1 MKTHKITLICAASL
15 LAAGIAHAGDYRS
28 QAIALIKKD
37 FHPRGIA
44 TLDRV
49 HEDGLQAVCN
59 RSSDN
64 PPAAIAERLQKDQFD
79 AIKWPSDGK
88 FMGGDW
94 KSGERIAQ
102 SGRGVTWDSRPG
114 QENGGSCYNCHQ
126 IGPKETAFGTLG
138 PSLYQFGKLRGYG
151 EDIQKYA
158 WGKIY
163 NAKATNLCSQM
174 PRMGHSGTLTEKQ
187 IKDLVALLMDP
198 NSPVNKE

>member
-1 MKTHKITLICAASL
+1 MKTHKITLICAAAL
-15 LAAGIAHAGDYRS
+15 LAAGVAQAGDYRS

-44 TLDRV
+44 TVDRV
-49 HEDGLQAVCN
+49 NEEGLQAVCN
-59 RSSDN
+59 RTNDN
-64 PPAAIAERLQKDQFD
+64 PPSAIAERLQKDQFD
-79 AIKWPSDGK
+79 AIKWPGDGK
-88 FMGGDW
+88 YLGDW
-94 KSGERIAQ
+94 KSGEKIAQ
-102 SGRGVTWDSRPG
+102 SGQGMAWNNRAG

-126 IGPKETAFGTLG
+126 IGPKETSFGTLG

-151 EDIQKYA
+151 EDIQKYT

-163 NAKATNLCSQM
+163 NAKATNLCSHM